1 MFSCIESLSVFA
13 HFAVVSLRSSNDRA
27 RLSHVL
33 FVSLDSFS
41 LIRPAFPILCFLRT
55 VHITSLVF
63 RIIIVAS
70 CGSSRFS
77 LCDYFVFFSFLTSAH
92 TLYALPPNSGGSAPE
107 PGFSTLCAL
116 KPRSVTSHALPHLRN
131 GDENGCWWERLTEAS
146 FLPYLSRLVCQS
158 RTEGLDCSSP
168 GPFLRVV
175 FVVGSL
181 GEAGRISPWDCGGQP
196 RRSRPYLPLGQRTG
210 SSSAYCK
217 GSGLPTAFSSFLTLR
232 LSASVS
238 VYLSSRC
245 LSHETWGPEG
255 TYSNVIMLLLL
266 AAQ

>member
-13 HFAVVSLRSSNDRA
+13 HFAVISLRSSNDRA

-63 RIIIVAS
+63 RIITFAS

-92 TLYALPPNSGGSAPE
+92 TLYALPPSSGGSAPE
-107 PGFSTLCAL
+107 PGFSTLCAR
-116 KPRSVTSHALPHLRN
+116 KPCSVTSHALPHLRN
-131 GDENGCWWERLTEAS
+131 GDENGSWCERLTEAS

-181 GEAGRISPWDCGGQP
+181 GEAGRTSPWDRGRAPPALAVKAVASPRPSLPFLRCGSLQ
-196 RRSRPYLPLGQRTG
+196 
-210 SSSAYCK
+210 
-217 GSGLPTAFSSFLTLR
+217 
-232 LSASVS
+232 V
-238 VYLSSRC
+238 
-245 LSHETWGPEG
+245 
-255 TYSNVIMLLLL
+255 
-266 AAQ
+266 